1 MAWYQRELNAHTL
14 NAQRHYAGLHTKS
27 HAGHDFKRSLVGQ
40 EAWSGREKAAFFAA
54 LSRHSRWRPELIS
67 ADCGKS
73 EHAVRAYIEQL
84 ERGQRAVRRR
94 PTDDEDSREVVEV
107 SQAFVEREEGLA
119 SELLALSQPNP
130 PRINQGWSWKSDLK
144 GQLSALQ
151 CAINADESAA
161 APASV
166 PTIDEDD
173 LAIQALEAIPKLKRS
188 KKEKAQLRHLLN
200 RKRNRTAY
208 RRKMLRSEGWTDE
221 RIAEGGGADAVFELE
236 QANKAREKRPGA
248 RRKTPAEVAVERA
261 DAAAKHMRDCGAVR
275 AVKEKGLD
283 VFDYNTL
290 ALFTGERR
298 AEGVHVPNGVPADGG
313 RKEEGKEA
321 EEGGEGEE
329 EVGEADDEQ
338 EDELDS
344 RSDTKSPPTSQAA
357 VPKVEQTDD
366 GVLSPSV
373 TLPVMQHLYAEMLAY
388 LKPLIY
394 QAIVIAEAQNRQ
406 LRSEKPELTASHV
419 LAALRLRDELDY
431 ATDSA
436 PSSPASSEPSL
447 PSTEAKNPTKPPSP
461 GALSPNA
468 RAELQLPT
476 WADFPPPLPPS
487 TPDRSPLAQYTPL
500 TPLSPETPSRPRW
513 AVDNTPQPEFTF
525 LSPDTTTSGPSVV
538 DLPSFPISHPEP
550 NYLDEGTDEED
561 VAIEAA
567 LRRYHKSADRAWD
580 RMYAHG
586 LRNAAKADPF
596 ATPSL
601 SQSQSRRS
609 SPGPP
614 SCPPSGPPSRAAS
627 RAEKAEEDRKQRKKL
642 KRALEKIDRASE
654 RAETDWARYSSVRD
668 TLLRRRERRR
678 AQLRRLREGERRKKR
693 RKLRPPEDE
702 LDDGEEGE
710 IHLPAEERRVV
721 TDEIV
726 GTTDEEDAEA
736 DAAEDAEDA
745 AEDAEDGAEEVSEE
759 VSEDGAEDAAEDAP
773 VEEEDPEG
781 SEDPEDAEDGALDED
796 EDENEQHDEK
806 EERLMDVSFE
816 SGDGKEDDDGL
827 GDDVADSDGAL
838 DEDLP
843 EADGA
848 LDEDDSF

>member
-1 MAWYQRELNAHTL
+1 MVWYQRELNAHTL
-14 NAQRHYAGLHTKS
+14 NARQHYAGLHTKS

-73 EHAVRAYIEQL
+73 EHSVRAYIEQL

-107 SQAFVEREEGLA
+107 SQAFVDREEGLA
-119 SELLALSQPNP
+119 SELLMLSQPK
-130 PRINQGWSWKSDLK
+130 PRINQGWSWKSDLR

-151 CAINADESAA
+151 CAINAEDSAV

-248 RRKTPAEVAVERA
+248 RRKTPAEVAIERA
-261 DAAAKHMRDCGAVR
+261 DAAAKQMRDCGAVK

-290 ALFTGERR
+290 ALLTGERR
-298 AEGVHVPNGVPADGG
+298 VEEHIPNGVPADGE
-313 RKEEGKEA
+313 RNEKGKA
-321 EEGGEGEE
+321 VDGGGEGEE
-329 EVGEADDEQ
+329 EVEDEQ
-338 EDELDS
+338 EEELDS
-344 RSDTKSPPTSQAA
+344 SSDTKSPPPASQAPA
-357 VPKVEQTDD
+357 AKVEQTDD
-366 GVLSPSV
+366 RVLSPSV

-406 LRSEKPELTASHV
+406 LRSEEPELIASHV

-436 PSSPASSEPSL
+436 PSSPASSESSL
-447 PSTEAKNPTKPPSP
+447 PSTEPKSPTKSNSP

-487 TPDRSPLAQYTPL
+487 TPDQSPLAQYTPL
-500 TPLSPETPSRPRW
+500 TPMSPETPSRPRW
-513 AVDNTPQPEFTF
+513 AVDNTPQPEFTL

-538 DLPSFPISHPEP
+538 ELPSFPISHPEP

-580 RMYAHG
+580 RMYTHG
-586 LRNAAKADPF
+586 LRNAAKPDPF
-596 ATPSL
+596 ATPTPL
-601 SQSQSRRS
+601 PSQSQSRRS

-614 SCPPSGPPSRAAS
+614 PGPSSR
-627 RAEKAEEDRKQRKKL
+627 EKDRKQRKKL

-678 AQLRRLREGERRKKR
+678 AQLRRLREGERRRKR

-702 LDDGEEGE
+702 LDDEVE
-710 IHLPAEERRVV
+710 LPAEERETVV
-721 TDEIV
+721 DEIV
-726 GTTDEEDAEA
+726 GTTDEEDDGEAE
-736 DAAEDAEDA
+736 DAGAEDAEAD
-745 AEDAEDGAEEVSEE
+745 D
-759 VSEDGAEDAAEDAP
+759 EDAAEAAA
-773 VEEEDPEG
+773 EDEDEDSEG
-781 SEDPEDAEDGALDED
+781 SEGSGGSEGPEGPEDAEDGALDED
-796 EDENEQHDEK
+796 DNENDNEK

-816 SGDGKEDDDGL
+816 SGDEKEDSAGL
-827 GDDVADSDGAL
+827 GEDIADSDGAL